1 MMRTMMRTKVASR
14 CGQNDF
20 HMEKLE
26 GDSGKAE
33 DAFSKQE
40 RVVAEIWYW
49 IGDVGVLYTKR
60 ELQHVMLKV
69 L

>member
-1 MMRTMMRTKVASR
+1 MISIWK
-14 CGQNDF
+14 N
-20 HMEKLE
+20 L
-26 GDSGKAE
+26 KATQE
-33 DAFSKQE
+33 RPKIAFSKQE